1 MKDVTNRFLEFYNYL
16 ISIKKISNA
25 SEFARKIQISPS
37 MMHEIIKKRSD
48 VGITP
53 VQNIVK
59 FYPNLN
65 SEWLLTGNG
74 EMLLLKDTSKS
85 NISNYFSERLS
96 LAVCEPALVYESNSA
111 NLIIKLQEDKINL
124 LNEKIEELQKKIK

>member
-74 EMLLLKDTSKS
+74 EMLLL
-85 NISNYFSERLS
+85 
-96 LAVCEPALVYESNSA
+96 
-111 NLIIKLQEDKINL
+111 
-124 LNEKIEELQKKIK
+124 